1 MTPPAGRAG
10 FRLLALSVLLL
21 PLALLAGCKEENK
34 YVAPPP
40 PQVGVAQPLQQAVRQ
55 YLELTGNTEPY
66 NTVDLVA
73 RVQGFLSE
81 QNYVDG
87 ATVKRGDQLFVIEPA
102 PYQAQLQ
109 QAQSAL
115 SSARAQLVYT
125 QAEFQRQSTLLRQNV
140 TAEATL
146 DQARAKRDSDQANV
160 TNQEAAVTI
169 AAINLGYTRVSAPF
183 DGVVTRHLVSIGE
196 LVGQTN
202 PTKLATIVQL
212 DPMYVTFNV
221 SEQDVLR
228 VRANLQQRRLT
239 LAEINKVPVEVGLMD
254 EQGFPHEGRLNYIAP
269 QLDAATGTILVRG
282 VFENATR
289 GLLPGFFVRVRVPME
304 SEQKNALLVPDRAL
318 GANQDGRYLL
328 VVNKDDVI
336 EERKVTTGQAV
347 GSLRVIESGL
357 QPDDRVVVAGSWRA
371 IPGSKVAPQPTAIA
385 AAPSDTTTAAK

>member
-347 GSLRVIESGL
+347 GSLRVIEVRL
-357 QPDDRVVVAGSWRA
+357 ATR
-371 IPGSKVAPQPTAIA
+371 
-385 AAPSDTTTAAK
+385 

>member
-347 GSLRVIESGL
+347 GSLRVIEFGL